1 MGELATIGRV
11 RAVGSIKGVRVTG
24 FVAWALWLG
33 IHIVYLVGLQNRLIV
48 LTRWAFA
55 YLTRGRGARVIH
67 DRS

>member
-1 MGELATIGRV
+1 
-11 RAVGSIKGVRVTG
+11 VRVTG